1 MATTTSTRQTN
12 VNDENE
18 FMQRHDYLHRSI
30 TNAPRSPYTVVSRTA
45 LTFNATE
52 RLIELSRPRIK
63 KDHLIR
69 EGLS

>member
-12 VNDENE
+12 ITDENE
-18 FMQRHDYLHRSI
+18 FMQHHEFLRRSI
-30 TNAPRSPYTVVSRTA
+30 PNQPRSPYTVVSRSA
-45 LTFNATE
+45 LTFSATD